1 LQTLIGQLDK
11 IIYESDGFFIGVL
24 KSGEKISGE
33 YHESDVKHLKGA
45 AITLKGH
52 FVEHKKHGTSFAF
65 ETLAVNQNELFFFL
79 NRVVKGF
86 PKKTTAD
93 LIEKFGEEGLI
104 DILDND
110 IERLMDFH
118 GIKKKRLE
126 KIQQRW
132 KQFRALRKLGGFL
145 SPYGVTPA
153 LLVMIAGAMK
163 EVKNP
168 VERIKKNP
176 YILTSIN
183 GIGFKR
189 ADELALKMG
198 IDTLAEIRIG
208 SAMDFALN
216 DYCERQGNS
225 CVEKMI
231 LFDQLDQM
239 LELHGKNTLY
249 ELVLQVRVSESSIR
263 PLSANRYA
271 PERLYEAEKM
281 LYDTFKRRSKQLH
294 DPIVKDLDIF
304 LSKSDLELGE
314 QQREAVEMINAGH
327 TLFCLVGYAGTGKST
342 TSRTILDLLATLYD
356 EKEIMTCAL
365 SGIAS
370 QRIAD
375 TTGYTSATI
384 QSLLVKY
391 EEYDTMPFKV
401 MLIDEASMINSML
414 FARLF
419 SKIDRSCVVILVGDD
434 AQLPPIGAGNVL
446 SDLLSLELSPIVK
459 LTKIY
464 RQSEEQAIALIAND
478 IRQSKVPNY
487 RREYEDFHFRDISIS
502 NYYALRHQCTKK
514 ELEAIREEN
523 SKAILAAIVET
534 AMRYIPKARAYLQA
548 KEISRYLNAFQV
560 ITPMKGGLLG
570 TDHLNTLLQE
580 YFNPKPKKKITRG
593 EREFRLMDKVV
604 HIKNENMPSNTLEG
618 FKEGAEESERRIFNG
633 MSGLLFKI
641 DEEEEQLYVI
651 FSNEGVVVRYEYD
664 QLKSHLML
672 SYALTIHKV
681 QGMEYETI
689 AMPMSFSH
697 FIMLNTK
704 LLYTAITRA
713 KDHCYVIGESQAFES
728 ACNRADV
735 TKRDTVLQELGEKSR
750 HSKESTLS
758 GSN

>member
-1 LQTLIGQLDK
+1 MQTLIGQLDK
-11 IIYESDGFFIGVL
+11 IIYENDGFFIGVL

-45 AITLKGH
+45 AVTLKGH
-52 FVEHKKHGTSFAF
+52 YVDHKKHGTSFVF
-65 ETLAVNQNELFFFL
+65 ETLSVNQNELFFFL

-93 LIEKFGEEGLI
+93 LIEKFGEQGLI

-110 IERLMDFH
+110 IERLMEFH

-132 KQFRALRKLGGFL
+132 KQFRSLRELGGFL

-153 LLVMIAGAMK
+153 LLSLIAGAMK
-163 EVKNP
+163 EVKDP

-176 YILTSIN
+176 YVLTSIN

-198 IDTLAEIRIG
+198 IDALAEIRIG

-231 LFDQLDQM
+231 LFDQLGQM
-239 LELHGKNTLY
+239 LELHGKNALY
-249 ELVLQVRVSESSIR
+249 EQVLQERVSESTIR
-263 PLSANRYA
+263 PLSAARYA

-281 LYDTFKRRSKQLH
+281 LYDTFKRRAKQKNEM
-294 DPIVKDLDIF
+294 ITNDLDTF
-304 LSKSDLELGE
+304 LAQSDLKLGD
-314 QQREAVEMINAGH
+314 QQREAVEMINTGY
-327 TLFCLVGYAGTGKST
+327 TLLCLVGYAGTGKST
-342 TSRTILDLLATLYD
+342 TSRTILDLLSSRYD

-375 TTGYTSATI
+375 TTGYASATI

-391 EEYDTMPFKV
+391 EEHDSMPFKV

-419 SKIDRSCVVILVGDD
+419 SKIDRFCVVILVGDD

-446 SDLLSLELSPIVK
+446 SDLLSLSLAPIVK

-464 RQSEEQAIALIAND
+464 RQREEQAIALIAND
-478 IRQSKVPNY
+478 VRQSNVPNY
-487 RREYEDFHFRDISIS
+487 KGEYDDFHFTDISIH
-502 NYYALRHQCTKK
+502 NYYALRQQLTKK
-514 ELEAIREEN
+514 ELEALREEN

-534 AMRYIPKARAYLQA
+534 AMQYIPKAREYLQT
-548 KEISRYLNAFQV
+548 KKISRYLNAFQV
-560 ITPMKGGLLG
+560 ISPMKGGLLG
-570 TDHLNTLLQE
+570 TDHLNTVLQE
-580 YFNPKPKKKITRG
+580 YFNPKPRKKIVRG

-618 FKEGAEESERRIFNG
+618 FKEGSEENERRIFNG

-641 DEEEEQLYVI
+641 DEEEEQFYVI
-651 FSNEGVVVRYEYD
+651 FPNEAVVVRYDYD
-664 QLKSHLML
+664 QLKSHIML

-681 QGMEYETI
+681 QGMEYDVV
-689 AMPMSFSH
+689 AMPISFSH

-713 KDHCYVIGESQAFES
+713 KEHCYVMGESQAFES
-728 ACNRADV
+728 ACQRIDII
-735 TKRDTVLQELGEKSR
+735 KRDTVLQELGVK
-750 HSKESTLS
+750 KE
-758 GSN
+758 